1 MTDNAH
7 TKQVHDAADII
18 KTRLL
23 DGGAI
28 KPVMAIMLGSGLG
41 GVCDDATDT
50 ASLPYTD
57 IPGFPELGVAGHA
70 GDILRGTLGGAPVL
84 FLRGRKH
91 MYETDDATPIKVMIR
106 SLKLAG
112 VDTLFLTN
120 SAGSLRHDMAPGEI
134 MVISDHIN
142 FMGINPLT
150 GPNDDDFG
158 PRFVALGDAWDG
170 GLRSLFHAAG
180 GEAGVKLHEG
190 VYVAFRGPCFETA
203 AEIRMAAN
211 WADAVGMST
220 VPECMIARHCGL
232 RVAGASGITNLG
244 EGMSDEQL
252 SHDHTLENA
261 AKVGA
266 NMRRILPIFVG
277 MLHKQQK
284 AA

>member
-1 MTDNAH
+1 MADNSH
-7 TKQVHDAADII
+7 TQTVHEAAEII

-28 KPVMAIMLGSGLG
+28 KPLMAIMLGSGLG

-50 ASLPYTD
+50 VALPYAE
-57 IPGFPELGVAGHA
+57 IPGFPQLGVAGHA
-70 GDILRGTLGGAPVL
+70 GDILRGTLNGATVL

-91 MYETDDATPIKVMIR
+91 MYETDDATPIKVMLR

-120 SAGSLRHDMAPGEI
+120 SAGSLRHDMVPGSI

-142 FMGINPLT
+142 FMGIGPLT

-158 PRFVALGDAWDG
+158 PRFVALGDAWDAE
-170 GLRSLFHAAG
+170 LRTLFHAAG
-180 GEAGVKLHEG
+180 GAADVKLHEG

-203 AEIRMAAN
+203 AEIRMAAQ
-211 WADAVGMST
+211 WGDAVGMST

-261 AKVGA
+261 AKVGEQ
-266 NMRRILPIFVG
+266 MRKILPEFVG
-277 MLHKQQK
+277 MLHKQAK